1 MRIGIVPVINPSGP
15 SGGGVYQYSM
25 TMLRALH
32 ERTDSRCEDE
42 FVVFSHEVPK
52 SVLELLNGRNWTFKP
67 LVLEQPRSLQQK
79 ILDVLRGF
87 VGEGPHREAWRW
99 LRGRLQHV
107 RWPTHD
113 ILESLAAFSRA
124 RRRIDNWHFDIA
136 AFPTKRLNVWSAFPR
151 NYATLIL
158 IGCLR
163 LLDGLT
169 FPLATLAQ

>member
-1 MRIGIVPVINPSGP
+1 MAELKRMRIGIVPVINPSGP

-67 LVLEQPRSLQQK
+67 LMLEQPRSVQQK

-87 VGEGPHREAWRW
+87 VGEGGCHAV
-99 LRGRLQHV
+99 GCS
-107 RWPTHD
+107 T
-113 ILESLAAFSRA
+113 FGG
-124 RRRIDNWHFDIA
+124 
-136 AFPTKRLNVWSAFPR
+136 PR
-151 NYATLIL
+151 MI
-158 IGCLR
+158 
-163 LLDGLT
+163 
-169 FPLATLAQ
+169 F

>member
-1 MRIGIVPVINPSGP
+1 MIRQI
-15 SGGGVYQYSM
+15 
-25 TMLRALH
+25 A
-32 ERTDSRCEDE
+32 DSEDE
-42 FVVFSHEVPK
+42 FVVFSLEVPK

-79 ILDVLRGF
+79 ILEVLRGF

-136 AFPTKRLNVWSAFPR
+136 AFPTKRLNV
-151 NYATLIL
+151 
-158 IGCLR
+158 
-163 LLDGLT
+163 
-169 FPLATLAQ
+169 

>member
-1 MRIGIVPVINPSGP
+1 MLQSKEASTQSRKVWTASVRRLRVQRFARKSQIVFPGLLVTKKCFERIGPLDENIVF
-15 SGGGVYQYSM
+15 YQEWDASIRLAKYC
-25 TMLRALH
+25 R
-32 ERTDSRCEDE
+32 
-42 FVVFSHEVPK
+42 F
-52 SVLELLNGRNWTFKP
+52 
-67 LVLEQPRSLQQK
+67 
-79 ILDVLRGF
+79 GF
-87 VGEGPHREAWRW
+87 VF
-99 LRGRLQHV
+99 
-107 RWPTHD
+107 
-113 ILESLAAFSRA
+113 AAFSRA

>member
-32 ERTDSRCEDE
+32 ERTDGRCEDE
-42 FVVFSHEVPK
+42 FVVFSPEVPK

-79 ILDVLRGF
+79 ILEVLRGF

-136 AFPTKRLNVWSAFPR
+136 AFPTKRLNVWSAFR
-151 NYATLIL
+151 AITQ
-158 IGCLR
+158 R
-163 LLDGLT
+163 
-169 FPLATLAQ
+169 